1 VRLLVSGTG
10 APCVVTDAACASR
23 APSAVPAVSVDALDP
38 VPDAGA
44 PVEGLDRAHPDQLAY
59 VMYTSGST
67 GTPKGV
73 AVTHTD
79 VVRLAADRRWSGGHA
94 RRTLFHSSHAFD
106 AATYEIW
113 AALLTGGT
121 VVVAP
126 PGRLDADGF
135 AALVS
140 GHGVS
145 ATFVTAALF
154 NLYAAQDPSCFAGM
168 EQVVT
173 GGEAASPHAVELVRR
188 ACPDTTVANGYGPT
202 ETTTFAAHH
211 ALPREGATPDP
222 VPIGR
227 PLDGTRLH
235 VLDERLRPVPV
246 GAIGEL
252 YVGGRVTRGYH
263 GRPAPTAERYV
274 ADPFGDG
281 GRLYRTGDLVRWNNS
296 GELEYTGRADSQ
308 VKLRG
313 FRIEP
318 GEVEAALLRLPD
330 VEQATV
336 QVRRAA
342 SGARGLVAYVVPRE
356 EGRTDLPDVR
366 ERLRETLPDYM
377 VPGAVVPLR
386 AIPLNAN
393 GKVDRA
399 ALPAPEAGDTV

>member
-1 VRLLVSGTG
+1 MTYAELDRASAALAGRLRSLGVGPETPVPLLLERGPHVVTAMLAVLRAGGAYVPVHPDDPAERVRLLVSGTG

-38 VPDAGA
+38 VPDAGT

-211 ALPREGATPDP
+211 ALPARAPPQTRCRSA
-222 VPIGR
+222 VPWTARGCTCWTSACGR
-227 PLDGTRLH
+227 CRWARSASCTW
-235 VLDERLRPVPV
+235 
-246 GAIGEL
+246 A
-252 YVGGRVTRGYH
+252 GG
-263 GRPAPTAERYV
+263 
-274 ADPFGDG
+274 
-281 GRLYRTGDLVRWNNS
+281 S
-296 GELEYTGRADSQ
+296 
-308 VKLRG
+308 
-313 FRIEP
+313 
-318 GEVEAALLRLPD
+318 
-330 VEQATV
+330 
-336 QVRRAA
+336 RAA
-342 SGARGLVAYVVPRE
+342 TTA
-356 EGRTDLPDVR
+356 
-366 ERLRETLPDYM
+366 
-377 VPGAVVPLR
+377 
-386 AIPLNAN
+386 
-393 GKVDRA
+393 DR
-399 ALPAPEAGDTV
+399 P